1 MFSHIMFGIFDKIKI
16 SVLKGLCSNGMELI
30 NNKIIG
36 QIGLAKNLFTF
47 TNALVSL
54 RMNFYLSPSSI
65 STKANIKNII
75 SP

>member
-16 SVLKGLCSNGMELI
+16 SVLKGLCNNGMELI

-65 STKANIKNII
+65 STKANVKNII